1 MYQGKHNCTKMS
13 KLSPSSGHC
22 GTRSNLS
29 KNRLICYDYHPHNV
43 LGFKTR
49 GKNYIS
55 RSVAFLQCFKNDFP
69 KGLSQKLQH
78 HHHFHRI
85 QYFCFSL
92 LSCNFSPVWLFFP
105 HMNLCQED
113 VVLAA
118 NNQFTVFIL
127 EISDNSKPTSM
138 ELR

>member
-92 LSCNFSPVWLFFP
+92 LSCNFSPVWLFFLTWTSVRRT
-105 HMNLCQED
+105 LCWLQ
-113 VVLAA
+113 
-118 NNQFTVFIL
+118 I
-127 EISDNSKPTSM
+127 TSSQYSSWR
-138 ELR
+138 LVTTQNPQAWS